1 MDKWKAI
8 RRNIATGNKEIE
20 LFDLTLDSKEKNDV
34 SKSNLD
40 VISQIEIIFKEARTT
55 PTLKNFYIK
64 GLDF

>member
-1 MDKWKAI
+1 MK
-8 RRNIATGNKEIE
+8 

-55 PTLKNFYIK
+55 PILKNFYIK
-64 GLDF
+64 GLDC